1 MLSAADDWERYSF
14 FQRYLL
20 QPMQTHLLSGR
31 DPA

>member
-1 MLSAADDWERYSF
+1 MIMGRALYSF

-20 QPMQTHLLSGR
+20 QPMQTYLLPSK